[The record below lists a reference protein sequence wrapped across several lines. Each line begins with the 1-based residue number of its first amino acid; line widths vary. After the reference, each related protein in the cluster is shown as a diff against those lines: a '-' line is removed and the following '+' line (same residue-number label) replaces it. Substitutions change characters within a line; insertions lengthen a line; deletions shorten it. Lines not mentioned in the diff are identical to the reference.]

1 MNIFEQK
8 LIICLLL
15 INSTLQEM
23 QNTLTVLEEASKKSI
38 SDKEFKDKLK
48 QQLEE
53 IRKKNK

>member
-23 QNTLTVLEEASKKSI
+23 QKTLSVLEEASKKSI

-53 IRKKNK
+53 IKKKI

>member
-15 INSTLQEM
+15 INSNLQEM
-23 QNTLTVLEEASKKSI
+23 QKTLSVLEEASKKSI

-53 IRKKNK
+53 IKKKT

>member
-23 QNTLTVLEEASKKSI
+23 HKTLIVLEEASSI
-38 SDKEFKDKLK
+38 SDKEFKHNLK

-53 IRKKNK
+53 IRKKNI